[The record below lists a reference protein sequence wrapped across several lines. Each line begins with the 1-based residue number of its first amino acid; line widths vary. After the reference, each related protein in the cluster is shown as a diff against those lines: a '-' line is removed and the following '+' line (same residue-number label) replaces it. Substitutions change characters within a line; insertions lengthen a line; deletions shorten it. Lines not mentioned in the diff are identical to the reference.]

1 MNKVRQILAIIGIV
15 LLAVMYLSTIF
26 FAIFDK
32 SQTMTLFKASIGL
45 TIVIPILIWLY
56 TFFYKIIT
64 GHKDENQKAS
74 KGEEE

>member
-1 MNKVRQILAIIGIV
+1 MKKVRQILAIIGIV

-32 SQTMTLFKASIGL
+32 SQTMGMFKASVGL

-56 TFFYKIIT
+56 TFLYKLIS

-74 KGEEE
+74 SSDE